1 MELGISQEKLF
12 PSGFHL
18 SYDNKPRRKL
28 YREVLAGIRY
38 HKDEKLSLLTIGFKR
53 GTIVD
58 VRIFSQKLMTWV
70 ERITGMRPAYIRS
83 TVYDNKSPD
92 GKWRIHM
99 HIIWNAPY
107 LKQAL
112 ILEQV
117 KEYIG
122 ESGSV
127 YIKLLDGNDK
137 KAARYLMQYLGN
149 QDGYVRFDKSRTWL
163 PKGYKEFWNETRRSY
178 YEHVPMGIRK
188 PLDDA
193 ERAFRLMT
201 QSSEDWK
208 KAAFF
213 DVVDAW
219 IDQRRDITSKESRD
233 LTTQH
238 AVITP
243 EKLPKFDRNLM
254 RHYQKVCRRSG
265 ET

>member
-1 MELGISQEKLF
+1 MKLETSREKPF
-12 PSGFHL
+12 PSDFHP
-18 SYDNKPRRKL
+18 SYDNKPRRKI
-28 YREVLAGIRY
+28 YREVLAGLRY
-38 HKDEKLSLLTIGFKR
+38 HKGEKLSLVTFSFQR
-53 GTIVD
+53 GTIID
-58 VRIFSQKLMTWV
+58 IRTIFKELTTWIKRLTG
-70 ERITGMRPAYIRS
+70 ERIDYCRTDVFDKKVDD
-83 TVYDNKSPD
+83 T
-92 GKWRIHM
+92 WRVHT
-99 HIIWNAPY
+99 HAIWNAPY

-112 ILEQV
+112 IVEKIQA
-117 KEYIG
+117 YIG
-122 ESGSV
+122 ENAHV

-149 QDGYVRFDKSRTWL
+149 QDGFVKFNKSRNWL
-163 PKGYKEFWNETRRSY
+163 PKGYNDFWNETRLSY

-193 ERAFRLMT
+193 ERVFKLMT

-243 EKLPKFDRNLM
+243 EKLLKFDRNLM